1 MWEPLFRVNL
11 KQQFPIM
18 FTVYIIHSLLTTNG
32 TFLGSLIT
40 MRIPSMS
47 MNYPDKLTQR
57 ISQDG
62 FKISCFL
69 IVFHVSLLIKCIH
82 CNLLKQKESLKGLF
96 KQSINRAGL
105 GSVELNCWKLLKVE
119 NHVNN
124 WLPNIS
130 SFCS

>member
-18 FTVYIIHSLLTTNG
+18 FTVYIIHSLLTTNW
-32 TFLGSLIT
+32 TFLGSVLT
-40 MRIPSMS
+40 MRIPSMG
-47 MNYPDKLTQR
+47 MNYPDKLTKIISRDSLR
-57 ISQDG
+57 I
-62 FKISCFL
+62 CCL
-69 IVFHVSLLIKCIH
+69 LHVSLLIKCID